1 MDVGWVGLGAMG
13 GPMARRLVSAGHRV
27 VAYDVVEESRQRLEA
42 DGGTAVATA
51 AEAAAQAD
59 VLVLM
64 VATPAQAE
72 QVLFED
78 GAADALRPGSRV
90 LVTATVGDRAVID
103 WAERLAP
110 LGVRVVDA
118 PVSGGVARAESGS
131 LLVMPAAAPDD
142 LAAVRPLLDAL
153 AETADPVGTE
163 VGDGQRMKL
172 VNQLLCGV
180 HIAAAGE
187 ALALAAALG
196 LDPARAW
203 ETVRRGAAASFM
215 LDDRGARML
224 QDDPPVRSA
233 VDIFVKD
240 MGLVVEAARSAG
252 MDAAV
257 AAAAGSRFRSA
268 QDAGLGRQD
277 DSRVVDTYGVAVRPG
292 GSRGGEDAT

>member
-1 MDVGWVGLGAMG
+1 M
-13 GPMARRLVSAGHRV
+13 
-27 VAYDVVEESRQRLEA
+27 
-42 DGGTAVATA
+42 
-51 AEAAAQAD
+51 
-59 VLVLM
+59 
-64 VATPAQAE
+64 PA
-72 QVLFED
+72 
-78 GAADALRPGSRV
+78 GAA
-90 LVTATVGDRAVID
+90 
-103 WAERLAP
+103 
-110 LGVRVVDA
+110 
-118 PVSGGVARAESGS
+118 
-131 LLVMPAAAPDD
+131 DD
-142 LAAVRPLLDAL
+142 LAAVQPLLDAL

-203 ETVRRGAAASFM
+203 DTVRRGAAASFM

-224 QDDPPVRSA
+224 QDEPPVRSA

-257 AAAAGSRFRSA
+257 AAAAGARFA
-268 QDAGLGRQD
+268 AAHDAGLGRSD
-277 DSRVVDTYGVAVRPG
+277 DSRVVDTYGIPVRG
-292 GSRGGEDAT
+292 GSQAIADAP